1 MAIHP
6 WIIMDRVDFKEEEEE
21 EAKSPEEEGEV
32 VAQWEGD
39 HPLRLRDRDR
49 FHRLQDGG
57 WITIIISSTDRGE
70 EEDEE
75 EERDACFVEEE
86 GEGINVI

>member
-1 MAIHP
+1 
-6 WIIMDRVDFKEEEEE
+6 MDRGDFKEE

-39 HPLRLRDRDR
+39 HPLRLRDGDR
-49 FHRLQDGG
+49 FHRLQVGG
-57 WITIIISSTDRGE
+57 WITIIISNTDPGE

-75 EERDACFVEEE
+75 EERDACFVEGE
-86 GEGINVI
+86 GEEINVI